1 MPEYILAEVSEHPS
15 PGLDDCP
22 LASKSGNW
30 SHGQVGSPAGIEQP
44 KSSRRK
50 TRGHDSGDVRS
61 DVVDRRTA
69 KAPSQIDPE
78 AIADLASRLASL
90 PPEALAALQALFG
103 GQP

>member
-1 MPEYILAEVSEHPS
+1 MAGVSRPRKIARSREGRGKSS
-15 PGLDDCP
+15 P
-22 LASKSGNW
+22 
-30 SHGQVGSPAGIEQP
+30 PAGIEQP

-50 TRGHDSGDVRS
+50 TRSQGSGDVRS

-90 PPEALAALQALFG
+90 PPEALAALQSLFG
-103 GQP
+103 GQPRRP